1 MSGAHGGDV
10 ITAEAAGKTSRFSL
24 DPISILALLCI
35 IVVAISIF
43 GASAGWQAIDLRT
56 GESIRVESLT
66 SDQNIR
72 RFLSQM
78 PQTFFG
84 FPPLGMV
91 VMLLLGAGMAEKVG
105 LIGAALHA
113 ALAHVPT
120 RLLTPAIALI
130 GILAHVGSD
139 AAYFIA
145 IPFAG
150 YAFASVGRNPLAG
163 VCAAFAAVGGGYG
176 ANLLVTPTDVAV
188 YGLTEAAA
196 RIVNPSITIN
206 ILANYYMLAM
216 FAIVVIALVTV
227 LTDYVI
233 EPRLNR
239 EWPAAANA
247 DKASVATNQAR
258 GLRSSLL
265 AVALVLAGGAAL
277 GLIPG
282 GPLRGDDGG
291 LQPFYRSFVAIVAL
305 ALVAGAIVFGIANR
319 VIRTDGDAYRFM
331 REALADTAPF
341 LLLVLFAAHFSAFL
355 EWSHLAE
362 VAAANGAIWL
372 RSINLTGG
380 PLILIFCLLTA
391 VLTLVLPSTSAKWAL
406 MAPTA
411 VPMMMALGVSPE
423 MTAAAYRFGSS
434 ATELVTPTALTP
446 IALLFAQRYA
456 PQMGFGRFI
465 GLMVPYMTGILG
477 ASLLLLAT
485 WIAFDLPLGPTG
497 ARVFLTAA
505 TS

>member
-1 MSGAHGGDV
+1 MTTTPGTVADKGEPLVGTV
-10 ITAEAAGKTSRFSL
+10 RFSL

-35 IVVAISIF
+35 VVIGISMI
-43 GASAGWQAIDLRT
+43 GAAAGWQATDLRS
-56 GESIRVESLT
+56 GQPILVESLLNGT
-66 SDQNIR
+66 NVR
-72 RFLSQM
+72 RLLSQM

-91 VMLLLGAGMAEKVG
+91 VLLLLGAGMAEKVG

-113 ALAHVPT
+113 ALARVP
-120 RLLTPAIALI
+120 RHLLTPTIALI

-139 AAYFIA
+139 AAYFIV

-163 VCAAFAAVGGGYG
+163 ICAAFAAVGGGYG

-196 RIVNPSITIN
+196 RIVDPATSIN
-206 ILANYYMLAM
+206 ILANYYMLAV
-216 FAIVVIALVTV
+216 FAVAVITLVTL
-227 LTDYVI
+227 LTDHVI
-233 EPRLNR
+233 EPRLDR
-239 EWPAAANA
+239 DWPVANA
-247 DKASVATNQAR
+247 VDAVDDAAPPPR
-258 GLRSSLL
+258 GLSASLL
-265 AVALVLAGGAAL
+265 TILALLAGGAAL
-277 GLIPG
+277 GLMPG

-291 LQPFYRSFVAIVAL
+291 LQPFYKSFVSIVSIAL
-305 ALVAGAIVFGIANR
+305 IGGAIVFGTVNR
-319 VIRTDGDAYRFM
+319 VIRSDSDAYRFM
-331 REALADTAPF
+331 REAFADTAPF

-355 EWSHLAE
+355 EWSRLAE

-372 RSINLTGG
+372 RSIHLTGG
-380 PLILIFCLLTA
+380 PLILVFCLLTA
-391 VLTLVLPSTSAKWAL
+391 ALTLVLPSTSAKWAL
-406 MAPTA
+406 MAPAA

-456 PQMGFGRFI
+456 PQIGFGRFV
-465 GLMVPYMTGILG
+465 GLMMPYMMGILG
-477 ASLLLLAT
+477 TSLLLLSA
-485 WIAFDLPLGPTG
+485 WIALDLPLGPTG
-497 ARVFLTAA
+497 ARVFLAA
-505 TS
+505 GPH